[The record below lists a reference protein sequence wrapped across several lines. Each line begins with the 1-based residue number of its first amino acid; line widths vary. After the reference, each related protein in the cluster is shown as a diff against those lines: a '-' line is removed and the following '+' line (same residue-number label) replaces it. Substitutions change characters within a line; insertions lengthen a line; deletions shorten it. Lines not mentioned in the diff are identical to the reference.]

1 MAGGG
6 YSFGVVNHRPMTTI
20 QITDV
25 EFDFEDDF
33 GVLEV
38 EEQQKTKDDI
48 IGQIYEIDADPENV
62 CEFDYEVCEE
72 ISGQCGWLV
81 KCYDYVHI
89 QVGS

>member
-1 MAGGG
+1 
-6 YSFGVVNHRPMTTI
+6 MTTI

-38 EEQQKTKDDI
+38 EEQQKTKDEI
-48 IGQIYEIDADPENV
+48 IGRIFEIDADHENFY
-62 CEFDYEVCEE
+62 EFDYEVCEE
-72 ISGQCGWLV
+72 ISSLTGWLV
-81 KCYDYVHI
+81 KCYDYVHV

>member
-1 MAGGG
+1 MA
-6 YSFGVVNHRPMTTI
+6 TI

-38 EEQQKTKDDI
+38 EEQQKTKDEI
-48 IGQIYEIDADPENV
+48 IGKIFEIDADPENEG
-62 CEFDYEVCEE
+62 EFDYEVCEE
-72 ISGQCGWLV
+72 ISSSTGWLV
-81 KCYDYVHI
+81 KWYDYVHI

>member
-1 MAGGG
+1 
-6 YSFGVVNHRPMTTI
+6 MTTI

-38 EEQQKTKDDI
+38 EEQQKTKNDI
-48 IGQIYEIDADPENV
+48 IGQIYEIDADPENEG
-62 CEFDYEVCEE
+62 EFDYEVCEE

-81 KCYDYVHI
+81 KCYDYVHV